1 MVAMTQTAE
10 PTDKISTGFDFLVG
24 TWDVAQRRF
33 HEGSTDSFSG
43 TSSAWTYL
51 GGAVSVEELSV
62 PDRDFAGMALRI
74 YSPETQQWSVHWIS
88 SRSGVIDAPVVG
100 DVGPDGCRLVG
111 VEEADGASRHVTY
124 EWFDL
129 SPDLARWQQQV
140 SNDGQRWDLDW
151 EMEFRRTAEEPVLLD
166 TSYLPKVAGDFDFMN
181 GTIKVRN
188 ERLKERLAGCTEW
201 TRFEHTQH
209 GRPHL
214 NGGVSV
220 DQNVMPGL
228 YTGLTF
234 RAYDIAADEW
244 AIHWI
249 DHRNPELGESVRGR
263 FENGVGEFYGDDQH
277 QGTPV
282 RVRFRWD
289 VRDPAAP
296 TWEQAFSTDDG
307 ETWETNWRSFHTKVA

>member
-1 MVAMTQTAE
+1 MTQTTTQA
-10 PTDKISTGFDFLVG
+10 TDDKISTGFDFEVG
-24 TWDVAQRRF
+24 TWDVTHKRF
-33 HEGSTDSFSG
+33 PDGKAETFAG
-43 TSSAWTYL
+43 TATAWTYL
-51 GGAVSVEELSV
+51 GGAVSVEEMLV
-62 PDRDFAGMALRI
+62 PERDFAGMALRI
-74 YSPETQQWSVHWIS
+74 YSPETEHWSIHWLT
-88 SRSGVIDAPVVG
+88 SRLGVIGDPVVG
-100 DVGPDGCRLVG
+100 PVGPEGCRLLG
-111 VEEADGASRHVTY
+111 VEEFDGVPHQVTL

-129 SPDLARWQQQV
+129 SRDKLHWQQEI
-140 SNDGQRWDLDW
+140 SLDGQAWNPDW
-151 EMEFRRTAEEPVLLD
+151 EMEFRRRAAEPVQGD
-166 TSYLPKVAGDFDFMN
+166 SSYLPKVAGDFDFMN

-188 ERLKERLAGCTEW
+188 ERLKERLTGCTEW
-201 TRFEHTQH
+201 TEFEHTQH
-209 GRPHL
+209 GRSHF

-234 RAYDIAADEW
+234 RAYDVAADEW

-289 VRDPAAP
+289 IRNPDQP

-307 ETWETNWRSFHTKVA
+307 DTWETNWRSFHTKVR